1 MTKQEIIEMI
11 HRAGFDPSNATP
23 STTAWRKLVHRASIA
38 KQERFSMK
46 SKIHIVAAA
55 VLLIGAVSVMGQ
67 SREELKLSPQ
77 TKEILEK
84 WVDISSNSIDQFS
97 IRAATDSKD
106 SLFKDR
112 NGNYKWFM
120 RIDYKKPKNKVAFSI
135 SNGYFNCDESE
146 VSFDQTV
153 NYSSAGLVIETL
165 GEKGGRK
172 KAIPVTPD
180 SVAEKSLKFVCSVKF
195 D

>member
-1 MTKQEIIEMI
+1 
-11 HRAGFDPSNATP
+11 
-23 STTAWRKLVHRASIA
+23 
-38 KQERFSMK
+38 MK
-46 SKIHIVAAA
+46 ANIHILVVAA
-55 VLLIGAVSVMGQ
+55 LLIGTVSAIGQ
-67 SREELKLSPQ
+67 SREELKLSQ
-77 TKEILEK
+77 NTKEILEK
-84 WVDISSNSIDQFS
+84 WVDISSNSIGQYS
-97 IRAATDSKD
+97 IRAATDPKD
-106 SLFKDR
+106 SLFKDKD
-112 NGNYKWFM
+112 GNYKWFM
-120 RIDYKKPKNKVAFSI
+120 RIDYKKPKDKVAFSI

-153 NYSSAGLVIETL
+153 NYSSDGLVIKTL